1 MPKKF
6 APLIEFSHAAG
17 CEFHTPFAA
26 SRVDRANG
34 IIREVGL
41 ITSGVKA
48 RGHEL
53 HVDDTT
59 LAQMLSCANTRGK
72 VPVKLNHPS
81 AIENVCGYVTNF
93 AVKGGKL
100 VGDWHLLKSHE
111 EYETMLERAERMP
124 ECFGMSAAFMGEE
137 ESAGGR
143 RLARCEEFKGSGI
156 NY

>member
-1 MPKKF
+1 MPTTK

-59 LAQMLSCANTRGK
+59 LAQMLACGAGK
-72 VPVKLNHPS
+72 ATVGFGGPGRSRPNAMKDDLFHTKGELRSSPNPFHAIYMQRTALASTPS
-81 AIENVCGYVTNF
+81 
-93 AVKGGKL
+93 
-100 VGDWHLLKSHE
+100 KS
-111 EYETMLERAERMP
+111 
-124 ECFGMSAAFMGEE
+124 S
-137 ESAGGR
+137 
-143 RLARCEEFKGSGI
+143 
-156 NY
+156 

>member
-1 MPKKF
+1 MPTTK

-41 ITSGVKA
+41 ITSWVKA

-59 LAQMLSCANTRGK
+59 LAQMLACANTRGNVPRKQAGSVCESWK
-72 VPVKLNHPS
+72 VPRLIPNTW
-81 AIENVCGYVTNF
+81 AW
-93 AVKGGKL
+93 L
-100 VGDWHLLKSHE
+100 
-111 EYETMLERAERMP
+111 
-124 ECFGMSAAFMGEE
+124 AAFDR
-137 ESAGGR
+137 S
-143 RLARCEEFKGSGI
+143 
-156 NY
+156 